1 MKTDLMRI
9 SVYVVLVISLLI
21 GPFGLVSAG
30 YVPDEARL
38 SERAA
43 IKPELALQAERNL
56 ELSLG
61 FEAPGYLNLQR
72 AAAIQAGEDNHQ
84 ALPAQEVIDKTRQ
97 LAEGFDCATVTDVP
111 AAECEALVAL
121 YVSTN
126 GAGWNDSTNWLAS
139 PLVSRWYGVEVADG
153 HVTYIELENNRMSG
167 SIPAELDDLSA
178 LLSLNLSYNIL
189 SGSIPA
195 ELGGLSTLKGLYL
208 YSNQLNGSIPPALGS
223 LQLLQELSLSS
234 NQLSGSIPAELGG
247 LSTLKSLYLFSNQLS
262 GNIPAELGQLSALTR
277 LSLDNNQLSGSIP
290 AELGQLSALEFLS
303 LSWNQLSGSIPAALG
318 NLHSLQELFLSNNQL
333 SGSIPAELV
342 SISSLSSL
350 CLNNNQLSGSI
361 PAALGSLGSL
371 GYLKLN
377 NNQLSGNIPATLS
390 YLRLHVLDLSF
401 NQLSGSIPAGLSQL
415 STLSYLYL
423 NNNQL
428 SGSIPAELGQLSE
441 LYRLYLNNNQLSGSI
456 PAELG
461 QLSELNYL
469 YLNNNQLSGSIPL
482 TFVNL
487 TALLSFNFKNTFV
500 CEPSSEAFLSWKQ
513 TVTVWK
519 GTDTVCEATG
529 DASWLLMY
537 YGAGDNELDEVIA
550 NEVNE
555 ITRSRH
561 QNVDIAIFL
570 DSVSRG
576 SFYRFYKNNGV
587 QEEIEKPDINSGDG
601 SSLSDFMNWATS
613 ISTAP
618 RQALIIAGHGHGL
631 SGVARDDRANQD
643 SIFVN
648 GELRNALLVNGPVD
662 VVYGHAGLMGNLEFM
677 WELRGLSDYYV
688 SSESASFCTHHD
700 YIRGIGPDT
709 TAEELAVSI
718 AESYDG
724 LRNSGETPSTISV
737 VDMGYLDEVFVATN
751 NLAKTILEAPSDL
764 KTNLWGVLGH
774 TSLQRF
780 DERFPNGINDDDR
793 LADLFD
799 FADLA
804 RSFDELSIAAQALI
818 DLQNNFVIDNRAWS
832 GEYYDGAPW
841 AHDNASGVSIAMPL
855 SPMLFYDGAWLEFA
869 TGADWTFTGAVTQPP
884 TVVEGFN
891 WGPMVSDLVELNNA
905 DGEDDVNPPELAP
918 LLGWYRAYLPLVL
931 KSAAQ

>member
-189 SGSIPA
+189 SGNIPA
-195 ELGGLSTLKGLYL
+195 ELGNLSVLRGLYL
-208 YSNQLNGSIPPALGS
+208 RCNILGGNIPAALSSLGSLRHLDLTSNRLIGSIPAALGNLNKLEYLRLTSNQLNGSIPPALGS
-223 LQLLQELSLSS
+223 LHSLQELSLSS

-247 LSTLKSLYLFSNQLS
+247 LSTLKRLFLYNNQLS
-262 GNIPAELGQLSALTR
+262 GNIPAELGQLSALED
-277 LSLDNNQLSGSIP
+277 LSLEWNQLSGNIPSSLGDLSVLEDLYLDNNQLSGSIP
-290 AELGQLSALEFLS
+290 AT
-303 LSWNQLSGSIPAALG
+303 
-318 NLHSLQELFLSNNQL
+318 
-333 SGSIPAELV
+333 
-342 SISSLSSL
+342 
-350 CLNNNQLSGSI
+350 
-361 PAALGSLGSL
+361 LGSLGSL
-371 GYLKLN
+371 
-377 NNQLSGNIPATLS
+377 
-390 YLRLHVLDLSF
+390 RHLDLSS
-401 NQLSGSIPAGLSQL
+401 NQLTGGIPAELGNLNKL
-415 STLSYLYL
+415 EILYL
-423 NNNQL
+423 ASNRL
-428 SGSIPAELGQLSE
+428 TGSIPAELGQLSK
-441 LYRLYLNNNQLSGSI
+441 LDYMH
-456 PAELG
+456 
-461 QLSELNYL
+461 
-469 YLNNNQLSGSIPL
+469 LNNNQLSGSIPL

>member
-1 MKTDLMRI
+1 
-9 SVYVVLVISLLI
+9 
-21 GPFGLVSAG
+21 
-30 YVPDEARL
+30 
-38 SERAA
+38 
-43 IKPELALQAERNL
+43 
-56 ELSLG
+56 
-61 FEAPGYLNLQR
+61 
-72 AAAIQAGEDNHQ
+72 
-84 ALPAQEVIDKTRQ
+84 
-97 LAEGFDCATVTDVP
+97 
-111 AAECEALVAL
+111 
-121 YVSTN
+121 
-126 GAGWNDSTNWLAS
+126 
-139 PLVSRWYGVEVADG
+139 
-153 HVTYIELENNRMSG
+153 
-167 SIPAELDDLSA
+167 
-178 LLSLNLSYNIL
+178 
-189 SGSIPA
+189 
-195 ELGGLSTLKGLYL
+195 
-208 YSNQLNGSIPPALGS
+208 
-223 LQLLQELSLSS
+223 
-234 NQLSGSIPAELGG
+234 
-247 LSTLKSLYLFSNQLS
+247 
-262 GNIPAELGQLSALTR
+262 
-277 LSLDNNQLSGSIP
+277 
-290 AELGQLSALEFLS
+290 
-303 LSWNQLSGSIPAALG
+303 
-318 NLHSLQELFLSNNQL
+318 
-333 SGSIPAELV
+333 
-342 SISSLSSL
+342 
-350 CLNNNQLSGSI
+350 
-361 PAALGSLGSL
+361 
-371 GYLKLN
+371 
-377 NNQLSGNIPATLS
+377 
-390 YLRLHVLDLSF
+390 
-401 NQLSGSIPAGLSQL
+401 
-415 STLSYLYL
+415 
-423 NNNQL
+423 
-428 SGSIPAELGQLSE
+428 
-441 LYRLYLNNNQLSGSI
+441 
-456 PAELG
+456 
-461 QLSELNYL
+461 
-469 YLNNNQLSGSIPL
+469 
-482 TFVNL
+482 
-487 TALLSFNFKNTFV
+487 
-500 CEPSSEAFLSWKQ
+500 
-513 TVTVWK
+513 
-519 GTDTVCEATG
+519 
-529 DASWLLMY
+529 
-537 YGAGDNELDEVIA
+537 
-550 NEVNE
+550 
-555 ITRSRH
+555 
-561 QNVDIAIFL
+561 
-570 DSVSRG
+570 
-576 SFYRFYKNNGV
+576 
-587 QEEIEKPDINSGDG
+587 
-601 SSLSDFMNWATS
+601 MNWAMS

-662 VVYGHAGLMGNLEFM
+662 VVYGHAGLTGNLEFM

>member
-38 SERAA
+38 SERAT
-43 IKPELALQAERNL
+43 IKPELALRAERNL

-189 SGSIPA
+189 SGNIPA
-195 ELGGLSTLKGLYL
+195 ELGNLSVLRGLYL
-208 YSNQLNGSIPPALGS
+208 RCNILGGNIPAALSSLGSLRHLDLTSNRLIGSIPAALGNLNKLEYLRLTSNQLNGSIPPALGS
-223 LQLLQELSLSS
+223 LHSLQELSLSS

-247 LSTLKSLYLFSNQLS
+247 LSTLKRLFLYNNQLS
-262 GNIPAELGQLSALTR
+262 GNIPAELGQLSALED
-277 LSLDNNQLSGSIP
+277 LSLEWNQLSGNIPSSLGDLSVLEDLYLDNNQLSGSIP
-290 AELGQLSALEFLS
+290 AT
-303 LSWNQLSGSIPAALG
+303 
-318 NLHSLQELFLSNNQL
+318 
-333 SGSIPAELV
+333 
-342 SISSLSSL
+342 
-350 CLNNNQLSGSI
+350 
-361 PAALGSLGSL
+361 LGSLGSL
-371 GYLKLN
+371 
-377 NNQLSGNIPATLS
+377 
-390 YLRLHVLDLSF
+390 RHLDLSS
-401 NQLSGSIPAGLSQL
+401 NQLTGGIPAELGNLNKL
-415 STLSYLYL
+415 EILYL
-423 NNNQL
+423 ASNRL
-428 SGSIPAELGQLSE
+428 TGSIPAELGQLSK
-441 LYRLYLNNNQLSGSI
+441 LDYMH
-456 PAELG
+456 
-461 QLSELNYL
+461 
-469 YLNNNQLSGSIPL
+469 LNNNQLSGSIPL